1 MIDSS
6 IEVGLFS
13 SSASGV
19 RLIGRTGDQAAI
31 KFVSDRIV
39 NPENPARHRKGELTP
54 LRDVLAPI
62 MDTIEREIASRSG
75 FVGAIRDDERI
86 LSQALDEIT
95 GILDQDC
102 RNPRESKR
110 VPGR

>member
-1 MIDSS
+1 MDSSNSTS

-13 SSASGV
+13 RSARGV
-19 RLIGRTGDQAAI
+19 RLIGRTGDQAVI
-31 KFVSDRIV
+31 QFVRDRISD
-39 NPENPARHRKGELTP
+39 PETMRRQGEGELTP

-86 LSQALDEIT
+86 LSQALDEIAA
-95 GILDQDC
+95 LFDQGAGGC
-102 RNPRESKR
+102 GE
-110 VPGR
+110 

>member
-1 MIDSS
+1 MDSNS

-13 SSASGV
+13 RSDRGV

-31 KFVSDRIV
+31 QFVRDRISD
-39 NPENPARHRKGELTP
+39 PETTPRHRKGELTP

-62 MDTIEREIASRSG
+62 METIEREIASRSG

-86 LSQALDEIT
+86 LSLALDEIADL
-95 GILDQDC
+95 LDQGDRRC
-102 RNPRESKR
+102 QE
-110 VPGR
+110 

>member
-1 MIDSS
+1 MNGSN

-13 SSASGV
+13 RSASGV

-31 KFVSDRIV
+31 QFVRDRISD
-39 NPENPARHRKGELTP
+39 PETMPGQGNGKLTP

-62 MDTIEREIASRSG
+62 IDTIEREIASRSG

-95 GILDQDC
+95 SILDQDC
-102 RNPRESKR
+102 RNPRESRR
-110 VPGR
+110 VPVR